1 MMSESEDKSN
11 KKYQHGKVF
20 KKRFNFKDHYKYK
33 NNSSSN
39 VSVRP
44 SNSQIIFYG
53 NSAMEFRQSLE
64 RLESAFIQESCF
76 ELVSNG
82 NLVPDAN
89 GLFPE
94 NTFNE
99 AEPIEPDNAAEI
111 FEQSNTI
118 RANAQSMI
126 QYVEQLGNQMNAGR
140 VLAAAVAPINVQQRR
155 GGRVQA
161 VPAVPA
167 VVAPAPVALP
177 QMIIEIDKR
186 IFDIRVKC
194 EEDVIMNQQ
203 SKNTRKQEWTRK
215 HLNYLKLRKE
225 FDEKVAKALKV
236 FNERIG
242 TKALDHIKRHLRAS
256 PPQLRNAFN
265 TLKHTYD
272 LSHGGSD
279 NAIEIIH
286 MIDAEKFNYPYQLA
300 HQYASKIEDLAI
312 RANEVDDN
320 IIKPN
325 MVMGYIIKGIEKN
338 AEGIK
343 EYALDVDDLRRNN
356 RSLEE
361 AKLMFQKH
369 DSRLQVLRMSE
380 KNKEKDNKKIQL
392 NSLKKQDYKGKTPK
406 SEIVCYN
413 CNQKGHYSNECPEP
427 KKNNSRSKVHFVDD
441 AGTVDNVASKTKTNA
456 TPRNL
461 NKFNQNN
468 MYAETIYSTQKNDHL
483 LVTICNELAVH
494 LKLSDANSL
503 DRAVGT
509 EWSSV
514 DPGQHSTAYSY
525 NEYQLRNPTLSL
537 TIKNVNVIMDS
548 GASSSMFP
556 SENAFRNLDYN
567 NGIGSVML
575 GDNKLKLAIEGVG
588 NSNLDILGKCYYVP
602 RLSLGI
608 ISISQLTKHGDLTNI
623 VSGGVSNIIDEYG
636 QVLLSA
642 NEHDGLYYLD
652 DYYCNI
658 IYGISNVDYML
669 HESHHAI
676 INSSHS
682 QKDYGDDHLSY
693 TNDDTKIDFI
703 SDTSNSMTVY
713 DNDDDVLN
721 QNDYD
726 YDIHTTIIDNDLTTD
741 SVHSIK
747 LNLGY
752 GKAERLN
759 ALKRL
764 KTSVYGSNILEQL
777 HHKYGHMSA
786 GAIKRAFKDKMIIHD
801 KITYEDIKDLKLP
814 ICWQCLQGRM
824 TASNKGSLS
833 DRNYDIFEKIG
844 VDYKDCSIKSKRGYK
859 GIMLYS
865 DRKSDYIHPILVKNK
880 KNVI

>member
-1 MMSESEDKSN
+1 M
-11 KKYQHGKVF
+11 
-20 KKRFNFKDHYKYK
+20 
-33 NNSSSN
+33 
-39 VSVRP
+39 
-44 SNSQIIFYG
+44 
-53 NSAMEFRQSLE
+53 
-64 RLESAFIQESCF
+64 
-76 ELVSNG
+76 
-82 NLVPDAN
+82 
-89 GLFPE
+89 
-94 NTFNE
+94 
-99 AEPIEPDNAAEI
+99 
-111 FEQSNTI
+111 
-118 RANAQSMI
+118 
-126 QYVEQLGNQMNAGR
+126 
-140 VLAAAVAPINVQQRR
+140 
-155 GGRVQA
+155 
-161 VPAVPA
+161 
-167 VVAPAPVALP
+167 
-177 QMIIEIDKR
+177 
-186 IFDIRVKC
+186 
-194 EEDVIMNQQ
+194 
-203 SKNTRKQEWTRK
+203 
-215 HLNYLKLRKE
+215 
-225 FDEKVAKALKV
+225 
-236 FNERIG
+236 
-242 TKALDHIKRHLRAS
+242 
-256 PPQLRNAFN
+256 
-265 TLKHTYD
+265 
-272 LSHGGSD
+272 
-279 NAIEIIH
+279 
-286 MIDAEKFNYPYQLA
+286 
-300 HQYASKIEDLAI
+300 
-312 RANEVDDN
+312 
-320 IIKPN
+320 
-325 MVMGYIIKGIEKN
+325 
-338 AEGIK
+338 
-343 EYALDVDDLRRNN
+343 
-356 RSLEE
+356 
-361 AKLMFQKH
+361 
-369 DSRLQVLRMSE
+369 
-380 KNKEKDNKKIQL
+380 
-392 NSLKKQDYKGKTPK
+392 
-406 SEIVCYN
+406 
-413 CNQKGHYSNECPEP
+413 
-427 KKNNSRSKVHFVDD
+427 
-441 AGTVDNVASKTKTNA
+441 
-456 TPRNL
+456 
-461 NKFNQNN
+461 
-468 MYAETIYSTQKNDHL
+468 
-483 LVTICNELAVH
+483 
-494 LKLSDANSL
+494 
-503 DRAVGT
+503 
-509 EWSSV
+509 

-642 NEHDGLYYLD
+642 TEHDGLYYLD

-658 IYGISNVDYML
+658 IYGISNDDYML

-682 QKDYGDDHLSY
+682 QKDYGDDHLSC

-726 YDIHTTIIDNDLTTD
+726 YDIHTTIINNDLTTD

-844 VDYKDCSIKSKRGYK
+844 VDYKDCSIKSIVNGYSPK
-859 GIMLYS
+859 DL
-865 DRKSDYIHPILVKNK
+865 
-880 KNVI
+880 